1 MRRLVGVET
10 PRDDVAV
17 LVLQR
22 LPEDDPTTTG

>member
-22 LPEDDPTTTG
+22 LPEGEPTA